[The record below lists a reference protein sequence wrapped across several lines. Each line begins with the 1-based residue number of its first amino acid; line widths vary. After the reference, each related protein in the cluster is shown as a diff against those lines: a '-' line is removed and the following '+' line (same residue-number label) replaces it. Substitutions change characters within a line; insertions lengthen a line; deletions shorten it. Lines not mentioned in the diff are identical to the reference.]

1 MKRGG
6 QPNLEVSHAR
16 QLLDAGA
23 EGVWGWDTQ
32 AGEERVR
39 TRVRWLTEACG
50 LRPGVRILECGCG
63 TGVFTRHLAGTGAS
77 VTAVDISPDLLDEAR
92 KLCSAPNVT
101 FVQAN
106 LEDPKELPD
115 GIFDVLCGVSV
126 LHHVRL
132 PRTLV
137 ALKNKLKPGA
147 RFAFLEPNLLN
158 PINKYIIFTN
168 DPEKRRKVGVSPSE
182 MAFYPK
188 ELCKIFEEAGFEVH
202 KLEHRDFLH
211 PSVPECLIPIVKIG
225 QFLAERTPILRC
237 WSGSLWITGVK
248 P

>member
-63 TGVFTRHLAGTGAS
+63 TGVFTRYLAGTGAS
-77 VTAVDISPDLLDEAR
+77 VTAADISPDLLDEAR

-115 GIFDVLCGVSV
+115 RIFDVLCGVSV
-126 LHHVRL
+126 LHHLLL
-132 PRTLV
+132 PKALV
-137 ALKNKLKPGA
+137 ALKSKLKPGA
-147 RFAFLEPNLLN
+147 RFAFSEPNLLN
-158 PINKYIIFTN
+158 PINKYMIFTN
-168 DPEKRRKVGVSPSE
+168 DPEKRRKLGVSPSE

-188 ELCKIFEEAGFEVH
+188 ELSAIFEEAGFEVH

-211 PSVPECLIPIVKIG
+211 PSVPEGLISIVKIG
-225 QFLAERTPILRC
+225 QFLAERTPILRR